1 MLHAK
6 LDSTSFFKPTNSNK
20 VRIALFGKEFNTDQ
34 LRYFKILMDALESRG
49 CKLLIWK
56 PFHEFLKDKI
66 KFSQGIELFNDH
78 SDLRGKADLLFS
90 VGGDGTM
97 LHSVQLVRDSGIPIA
112 GINLGRMGFL
122 SSIPRTEI
130 ISAIDDVLANRYSIV
145 KRSLISLISPKALF
159 SDFNYAFN
167 ELSINKRE
175 NSTLVVVHVWV
186 NDQLLHSYW
195 ADGLI
200 IATPTG
206 STAYSLSCGGPI
218 LTPDSKNF
226 VITPIAPHNLS
237 LRPVVIPDNNLI
249 RITVDSRV
257 QQALVTMDSQSAVIT
272 PDIELVVG
280 KADFEINLVQ
290 RLNENFFSNMRA
302 KLNWGSDIRN

>member
-1 MLHAK
+1 
-6 LDSTSFFKPTNSNK
+6 

-34 LRYFKILMDALESRG
+34 LGYFHILVEALESRG

-66 KFSQGIELFNDH
+66 NFHQGITLFNDH
-78 SDLRGKADLLFS
+78 AELKGQADLLFS

-112 GINLGRMGFL
+112 GINLGTMGFL
-122 SSIPRTEI
+122 SSIPRSEI
-130 ISAIDDVLANRYSIV
+130 ISAIEDILGNRFGIV
-145 KRSLISLISPKALF
+145 KRTLISLILPKTLF
-159 SDFNYAFN
+159 TDFNFAFN
-167 ELSINKRE
+167 ELSINKKE
-175 NSTLVVVHVWV
+175 NASLVVVHVWV

-200 IATPTG
+200 VATPTG

-218 LTPDSKNF
+218 LTPDSSSF

-237 LRPVVIPDNNLI
+237 VRPVVIPDSSLI
-249 RITVDSRV
+249 RIRVDSRDH
-257 QQALVTMDSQSAVIT
+257 QALVGLDSQSAVIT

-280 KADFEINLVQ
+280 KAEFEINLVQ
-290 RLNENFFSNMRA
+290 RQNENFFSTMRT

>member
-1 MLHAK
+1 M
-6 LDSTSFFKPTNSNK
+6 
-20 VRIALFGKEFNTDQ
+20 RIAIFGKEFNDNQ
-34 LRYFKILMDALESRG
+34 LDYVRILVEVLENKG

-56 PFHEFLKDKI
+56 PFYDFIKDRI
-66 KFSQGIELFNDH
+66 SFSKEVALFNDH
-78 SDLRGKADLLFS
+78 RDLKGQADLLFS

-97 LHSVQLVRDSGIPIA
+97 LHSVRLVRDSGIPIS

-122 SSIPRTEI
+122 SSIPPGEI
-130 ISAIDDVLANRYSIV
+130 LAAVDDIMENRYRIV
-145 KRSLISLISPKALF
+145 KRTLISLISPHTLF
-159 SDFNYAFN
+159 SDFNFAFN
-167 ELSINKRE
+167 ELSINKKE
-175 NSTLVVVHVWV
+175 NSSLVVVHVWV

-218 LTPDSKNF
+218 LTPDSNNF

-237 LRPVVIPDNNLI
+237 VRPVVIPDSSLI
-249 RITVDSRV
+249 RIRVDSRDS
-257 QQALVTMDSQSAVIT
+257 QALVGLDSQSAVIV
-272 PDIELVVG
+272 PENELVVG

-290 RLNENFFSNMRA
+290 RLNENFFSTIRA

>member
-1 MLHAK
+1 M
-6 LDSTSFFKPTNSNK
+6 
-20 VRIALFGKEFNTDQ
+20 RIALFGKEFNPDQ
-34 LRYFKILMDALESRG
+34 LGYFKILMDTLESRG

-66 KFSQGIELFNDH
+66 TFSKEIELFIDH
-78 SDLRGKADLLFS
+78 SDLKGQADLLFS
-90 VGGDGTM
+90 IGGDGTM

-122 SSIPRTEI
+122 SSIPRSEI
-130 ISAIDDVLANRYSIV
+130 ISAINDILTNRFTIV
-145 KRSLISLISPKALF
+145 KRTLICLLSPKTLF

-167 ELSINKRE
+167 ELSINKKE
-175 NSTLVVVHVWV
+175 NSSLVVVHVWV

-218 LTPDSKNF
+218 LTPDSRNF

-237 LRPVVIPDNNLI
+237 VRPVVIPDNNLI
-249 RITVDSRV
+249 RIRVDSRD
-257 QQALVTMDSQSAVIT
+257 QQALVGMDSQSAVIT

-290 RLNENFFSNMRA
+290 RQNENFFSNMRA

>member
-1 MLHAK
+1 
-6 LDSTSFFKPTNSNK
+6 

-34 LRYFKILMDALESRG
+34 MGYFHILVEALESRG

-66 KFSQGIELFNDH
+66 NFHQGITLFNDH
-78 SDLRGKADLLFS
+78 AELKGQADLLFS

-122 SSIPRTEI
+122 SSIPRSEI
-130 ISAIDDVLANRYSIV
+130 ISAIEDILGNRFGIV
-145 KRSLISLISPKALF
+145 KRTLISLISPKTMF

-167 ELSINKRE
+167 ELSINKKE
-175 NSTLVVVHVWV
+175 NSSLVVVHVWV
-186 NDQLLHSYW
+186 NDQPLHSYW

-200 IATPTG
+200 VATPTG

-218 LTPDSKNF
+218 LTPDSSSF

-237 LRPVVIPDNNLI
+237 VRPVVIPDSSLI
-249 RITVDSRV
+249 RIRVDSRDH
-257 QQALVTMDSQSAVIT
+257 QALVGMDSQSAVIT

-290 RLNENFFSNMRA
+290 RQNENFFSTMRT

>member
-1 MLHAK
+1 
-6 LDSTSFFKPTNSNK
+6 

-34 LRYFKILMDALESRG
+34 LGYFHILVEALESRG

-56 PFHEFLKDKI
+56 PFHEFLKEKI
-66 KFSQGIELFNDH
+66 NFHHEITLFNNH
-78 SDLRGKADLLFS
+78 ADLKGQADLLFS

-122 SSIPRTEI
+122 SSIPRSEI
-130 ISAIDDVLANRYSIV
+130 ISAIEDILGNRFGIV
-145 KRSLISLISPKALF
+145 KRTLISLISPKTIF

-167 ELSINKRE
+167 ELSINKKE
-175 NSTLVVVHVWV
+175 NSSLVVVHVWV
-186 NDQLLHSYW
+186 NDQPLHSYW

-200 IATPTG
+200 VATPTG

-218 LTPDSKNF
+218 LTPDSSSF

-237 LRPVVIPDNNLI
+237 VRPVVIPDSSLI
-249 RITVDSRV
+249 RIRVDSRDH
-257 QQALVTMDSQSAVIT
+257 QALVGMDSQSAVIT

-280 KADFEINLVQ
+280 KAEFEINLVQ
-290 RLNENFFSNMRA
+290 RQNENFFSTMRT

>member
-1 MLHAK
+1 VPFHFNK
-6 LDSTSFFKPTNSNK
+6 TNPIK
-20 VRIALFGKEFNTDQ
+20 VRIAIFGKEFNDNQ
-34 LRYFKILMDALESRG
+34 LEYVRILIEALENKG

-56 PFHEFLKDKI
+56 PYHDFIKDRISLRQGVTLFQDHMDLKG
-66 KFSQGIELFNDH
+66 Q
-78 SDLRGKADLLFS
+78 ADLLFS

-97 LHSVQLVRDSGIPIA
+97 LHSVRLVRDSGIPIS

-122 SSIPRTEI
+122 SSIPPGEI
-130 ISAIDDVLANRYSIV
+130 FAAVDDIMEQRYRIV
-145 KRSLISLISPKALF
+145 KRTLISLISPHTLF
-159 SDFNYAFN
+159 PDFNYAFN
-167 ELSINKRE
+167 ELSINKKE
-175 NSTLVVVHVWV
+175 NSSLVVVHVWV

-218 LTPDSKNF
+218 LTPDSNNF

-237 LRPVVIPDNNLI
+237 VRPVVIPDNSLI
-249 RITVDSRV
+249 RIKVDSRDE
-257 QQALVTMDSQSAVIT
+257 QALVGLDSQSAVIT
-272 PDIELVVG
+272 PDNELIVG

-290 RLNENFFSNMRA
+290 RLNENFFSTIRA

>member
-1 MLHAK
+1 
-6 LDSTSFFKPTNSNK
+6 

-34 LRYFKILMDALESRG
+34 MGYFHILVEALESRS

-66 KFSQGIELFNDH
+66 NFHQGITLFNDH
-78 SDLRGKADLLFS
+78 AELKGQADLLFS

-122 SSIPRTEI
+122 SSIPRSEI
-130 ISAIDDVLANRYSIV
+130 ISAIEDILGNRFGIV
-145 KRSLISLISPKALF
+145 KRTLISLISPKSMF

-167 ELSINKRE
+167 ELSINKKE
-175 NSTLVVVHVWV
+175 NSSLVVVHVWV
-186 NDQLLHSYW
+186 NDQPLHSYW

-200 IATPTG
+200 VATPTG

-218 LTPDSKNF
+218 LTPDSSSF

-237 LRPVVIPDNNLI
+237 VRPVVIPDSSLI
-249 RITVDSRV
+249 RIRVDSRDH
-257 QQALVTMDSQSAVIT
+257 QALVGMDSQSAVIT
-272 PDIELVVG
+272 PDMELVVG
-280 KADFEINLVQ
+280 KAEFEINLVQ
-290 RLNENFFSNMRA
+290 RQNENFFSTMRT